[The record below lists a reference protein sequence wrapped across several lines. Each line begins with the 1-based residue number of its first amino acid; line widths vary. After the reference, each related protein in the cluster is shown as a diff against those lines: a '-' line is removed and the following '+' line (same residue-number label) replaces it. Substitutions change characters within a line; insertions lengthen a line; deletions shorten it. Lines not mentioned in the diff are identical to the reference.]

1 MGRGTKGWRE
11 PRRRLA
17 LAGTV
22 VAAGLLAGLSFAVA
36 SGSAR
41 TSASFEAESSRI
53 VLATDPASATA
64 RSSLSGWYWTAG
76 KCKSELSHWGVLIGD
91 RRYFNPAKAYC
102 VGLSGCS
109 WNESRTT
116 RLYQE
121 FLVVVRSFDGVVRR
135 MDLKVT
141 GKSTWLG
148 SQLKL
153 ESRHMSAEQ
162 FAIAYQ
168 GRAHQL
174 AASKNTRRCEDG
186 LFGLDRWLPA

>member
-1 MGRGTKGWRE
+1 MGRATKAGRE
-11 PRRRLA
+11 RRRRLA
-17 LAGTV
+17 VAVIAL
-22 VAAGLLAGLSFAVA
+22 AAGLLAALSFAVA

-41 TSASFEAESSRI
+41 TSASSEAGSSRI
-53 VLATDPASATA
+53 APATDPASASA
-64 RSSLSGWYWTAG
+64 RSSRSGWYWTAG
-76 KCKSELSHWGVLIGD
+76 KCKSELSHWGILIGD

-116 RLYQE
+116 RLYRE

-135 MDLKVT
+135 MDIKVT
-141 GKSTWLG
+141 GKSTWFG

-162 FAIAYQ
+162 FAVAYQ
-168 GRAHQL
+168 GRAHDL

-186 LFGLDRWLPA
+186 LFD